1 MSNHSVDINK
11 TTLRDH
17 IQKKRMLRVGVSLS
31 TTKPTL
37 IIQKVAQ
44 TIAITLLSYGCPAF

>member
-1 MSNHSVDINK
+1 MPRVVMSNHRVDINK

-37 IIQKVAQ
+37 IIEKVAQ
-44 TIAITLLSYGCPAF
+44 MTGIT